1 MDRWELTVRVSPHSS
16 GEGADHDLNACGG
29 QRFHAVKVPASDA
42 DDALRQA
49 HILRQ
54 GIETNPRVWHAT
66 VVKIER
72 VGG

>member
-1 MDRWELTVRVSPHSS
+1 MDHWELTVRVSPHSS
-16 GEGADHDLNACGG
+16 GEGQETDLKACGG
-29 QRFHAVKVPASDA
+29 QRLHTIKVVADSA

-54 GIETNPRVWHAT
+54 GIEINPRVWHAH

-72 VGG
+72 VSF

>member
-1 MDRWELTVRVSPHSS
+1 MDRWELTVGVSPHSS
-16 GEGADHDLNACGG
+16 GEGAETDLKACGG
-29 QRFHAVKVPASDA
+29 QQFHTIKVAASDA

-54 GIETNPRVWHAT
+54 GIETNPRVWHAL

-72 VGG
+72 TT